1 MNFSKTS
8 HRENGNALWF
18 VLIAVALLAALTMT
32 MTRSSDTVEQSGDIE
47 RARLHASD
55 LMRYTGG
62 LKATIDKML
71 VTGIS
76 ESDICFHTAEWGNN
90 DYNGASC
97 ANPANQIFNVA
108 GAGLTWR
115 TFDFVSGWRIFGSHR
130 VLNLET
136 TNTELIIE
144 AQISGALCRE
154 INVMLDIPNPSDDAP
169 EDLIANVAPFTGSYT
184 VAIADETI
192 GDNAA
197 DLAGKQAGC
206 RKEGANYYFYQVL
219 IKR

>member
-1 MNFSKTS
+1 MQISKT
-8 HRENGNALWF
+8 HHAEKGNALWF
-18 VLIAVALLAALTMT
+18 VLIAVALLAALTMA
-32 MTRSSDTVEQSGDIE
+32 MTRSADTVEQSGDIE
-47 RARLHASD
+47 RARLLASD

-62 LKATIDKML
+62 IKAAIDRML
-71 VTGIS
+71 IAGVS
-76 ESDICFHTAEWGNN
+76 EGDICFHTSEWGNN

-115 TFDFVSGWRIFGSHR
+115 TFDFVTGWRIFGSHK
-130 VLNLET
+130 VENLET
-136 TNTELIIE
+136 TATELIIE
-144 AQISGALCRE
+144 AQVSGALCRE
-154 INVMLDIPNPSDDAP
+154 VNIMLGVPNPSDEAP
-169 EDLIANVAPFTGSYT
+169 EDAADNIAPFTGSY
-184 VAIADETI
+184 ALAAPDNTI

-197 DLAGKQAGC
+197 DLAGKTAAC

>member
-47 RARLHASD
+47 RARLLASD

-62 LKATIDKML
+62 IKAAIGKML
-71 VTGIS
+71 VNGIS
-76 ESDICFHTAEWGNN
+76 ENDVCFHTSEWGNN

-97 ANPANQIFNVA
+97 ANPANQIFHVE

-115 TFDFVSGWRIFGSHR
+115 TFDFVTGWRIFGSHR
-130 VLNLET
+130 VQNLET

-144 AQISGALCRE
+144 AQTSGTLCRE
-154 INVMLDIPNPSDDAP
+154 INIMLNIPNPSDDAP
-169 EDLIANVAPFTGSYT
+169 ADLIANVTPFTGSY
-184 VAIADETI
+184 AIAAPDNTI

-197 DLAGKQAGC
+197 DLAGKEAGC
-206 RKEGANYYFYQVL
+206 RKEGGNYYFYQVL